1 MISVLVID
9 DSPLVRQLLSHL
21 LNDADDIKVVAT
33 AEDPYEARDLIK
45 KLNPDVLTLDIE
57 MPKMDGIA
65 FLRNIMKLRPMP
77 VVMVSTL
84 TEKGA
89 AVTLE
94 ALSIGAVDFIS
105 KPKSDLTNQLMGY
118 KQELIDKV
126 RLAYK
131 SKVRPRSTAAPIAA
145 KPPLTGEMF
154 SNRLIAIGASTG
166 GTEAIQSVLT
176 QLPANTPP
184 IVIAQHIPAAFSAS
198 FAKRL
203 NSNCAMEVIE
213 AQGGE
218 RLKAGTAYL
227 APGSA
232 HMIIERKGSN
242 LFTKLLDTEP
252 VNRHKP
258 SVDVLFNSVVECAA
272 KSTIGV
278 ILTGMGKDGAKGLL
292 NMKNKGSYTLAQD
305 EASSVVWGMPG
316 AAVELNAHHEQMHLD
331 KIPQK
336 LLFLLKTE
344 NSKAS

>member
-1 MISVLVID
+1 MINVLVID

-21 LNDADDIKVVAT
+21 LNDADDIKVIAT

-45 KLNPDVLTLDIE
+45 KFNPDVLTLDIE

-77 VVMVSTL
+77 VIMVSTL
-84 TEKGA
+84 TAKGA
-89 AVTLE
+89 AITLE

-105 KPKSDLTNQLMGY
+105 KPKSDLTNQLIYY

-131 SKVRPRSTAAPIAA
+131 SKVRPLATQLTTNS
-145 KPPLTGEMF
+145 PLSGAML

-176 QLPANTPP
+176 RLPANTPP
-184 IVIAQHIPAAFSAS
+184 VVIAQHIPAAFSAS

-203 NSNCAMEVIE
+203 NGNCQMTVME

-218 RLKAGTAYL
+218 KLEVGKAYL
-227 APGSA
+227 APGNQ
-232 HMIIERKGSN
+232 HMIIERKGN
-242 LFTKLLDTEP
+242 LLFTKLLDSEP

-258 SVDVLFNSVVECAA
+258 SVDVLFDSVAACAP
-272 KSTIGV
+272 KTTIGV

-292 NMKNKGSYTLAQD
+292 KMKKAGSYTIAQD

-316 AAVELNAHHEQMHLD
+316 AAVEIEAHHEQMHLD
-331 KIPQK
+331 KIAQK
-336 LLFLLKTE
+336 LLLLLKTE

>member
-9 DSPLVRQLLSHL
+9 DSPLVRKLLSHL
-21 LNDADDIKVVAT
+21 LNNDDDIKVVAT

-77 VVMVSTL
+77 VIMVSTL
-84 TEKGA
+84 TAKGA

-105 KPKSDLTNQLMGY
+105 KPRSDLTNQLMGY

-131 SKVRPRSTAAPIAA
+131 SKARPKSLSAATT
-145 KPPLTGEMF
+145 KPLSGEMF

-166 GTEAIQSVLT
+166 GTEAIQSVLMRM
-176 QLPANTPP
+176 PSNTPP
-184 IVIAQHIPAAFSAS
+184 VVIAQHIPVAFSAS

-203 NSNCAMEVIE
+203 DNNCPMNVIQ

-218 RLKAGTAYL
+218 RLRPGTAYL
-227 APGSA
+227 APGNM
-232 HMIIERKGSN
+232 HMLIERRGGL
-242 LFTKLLDTEP
+242 LFTKLVDSDP

-258 SVDVLFNSVVECAA
+258 SVDVLFNSVAETSA
-272 KSTIGV
+272 KSTIGML
-278 ILTGMGKDGAKGLL
+278 LTGMGSDGAKGLL
-292 NMKNKGSYTLAQD
+292 NLKNKGAYTIAQD

-316 AAVELNAHHEQMHLD
+316 AAVELDAHYELMHLD

-344 NSKAS
+344 NSKASL

>member
-1 MISVLVID
+1 MINVLVID

-21 LNDADDIKVVAT
+21 LNDADDIKVIAT

-45 KLNPDVLTLDIE
+45 KFNPDVLTLDIE

-77 VVMVSTL
+77 VIMVSTL
-84 TEKGA
+84 TAKGA

-105 KPKSDLTNQLMGY
+105 KPKSDLTNQLVHY

-126 RLAYK
+126 RLAYR
-131 SKVRPRSTAAPIAA
+131 SKVRPRATQPIVN
-145 KPPLTGEMF
+145 KPLSGVMF

-176 QLPANTPP
+176 RLPSNTPP
-184 IVIAQHIPAAFSAS
+184 VVIAQHIPAAFSAS

-203 NSNCAMEVIE
+203 DSHCVMKVIE

-218 RLKAGTAYL
+218 LLKAGTAYL
-227 APGSA
+227 APGNQ
-232 HMIIERKGSN
+232 HMIVVRKGSS
-242 LFTKLLDTEP
+242 LFTKLLDSEP

-258 SVDVLFNSVVECAA
+258 SVDVLFDSVAQCAA
-272 KSTIGV
+272 KSTIGI

-292 NMKNKGSYTLAQD
+292 NLKQNGSYTIAQD

-316 AAVELNAHHEQMHLD
+316 AAVEIDAHHEQMHLD

-336 LLFLLKTE
+336 LLFLLKAE